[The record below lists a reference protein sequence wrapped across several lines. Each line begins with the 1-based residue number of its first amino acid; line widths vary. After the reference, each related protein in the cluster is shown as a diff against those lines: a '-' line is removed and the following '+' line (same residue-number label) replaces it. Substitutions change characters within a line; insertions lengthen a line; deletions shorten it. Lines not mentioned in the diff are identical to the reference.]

1 MDDEAA
7 QGEGRRDCVIIF
19 HASDIHFGEPHLPAL
34 SEALV
39 RFVHELGPDAAVI
52 SGDLTQRARAG
63 EFRAARAFLDALS
76 PCPVIATAGNHD
88 VPLYRIWER
97 VFAPYRHYRSIIGP
111 DLDTVLDIG
120 GGPGV
125 PGGARFVALDS
136 SSPWRAIVNGRVTA
150 RQLEFADRSFAA
162 APAGA
167 LRVLVVHH
175 NLVDPGDGPKAPPLR
190 GAGRIVDRL
199 PGWGVDLVLSGHI
212 HRAWLG
218 GGGEGGRVDG
228 GVPMILA
235 GTASSNRG
243 RGRERGR
250 NSFNL
255 IRVEGSGIEATV
267 YLYSRDAGGFQPAE
281 SRRYPGTFR

>member
-1 MDDEAA
+1 M
-7 QGEGRRDCVIIF
+7 IIF
-19 HASDIHFGEPHLPAL
+19 HASDIHFGKPHLPEL

-39 RFVHELGPDAAVI
+39 RFVHDLGPDAAVI

-63 EFRAARAFLDALS
+63 EYRDARTFLDALA
-76 PCPVIATAGNHD
+76 PTPLITTAGNHD

-97 VFAPYRHYRSIIGP
+97 VFAPYRNYRSIIGP
-111 DLDTVLDIG
+111 DLDAVLDIEG
-120 GGPGV
+120 KGV

-136 SSPWRAIVNGRVTA
+136 SAPRRAIVNGRVTA
-150 RQLEFADRSFAA
+150 RQLEFADESFAA

-190 GAGRIVDRL
+190 GAGRILDRL
-199 PGWGVDLVLSGHI
+199 PRWGVDLVLSGHI
-212 HRAWLG
+212 HRSYLG
-218 GGGEGGRVDG
+218 GGGEGAGPDG
-228 GVPMILA
+228 GVPVILA

-255 IRVEGSGIEATV
+255 IRVGESGIEAKV
-267 YLYSRDAGGFQPAE
+267 YLYSRDAGGFQPAG
-281 SRRYPGTFR
+281 SRRYPGAFR

>member
-7 QGEGRRDCVIIF
+7 QGERRYGCVIIF
-19 HASDIHFGEPHLPAL
+19 HASDIHFGKPHLPEL

-63 EFRAARAFLDALS
+63 EYRAARAFLDALS

-88 VPLYRIWER
+88 VPLYRIRER
-97 VFAPYRHYRSIIGP
+97 IFAPYRNYRSIIGP
-111 DLDTVLDIG
+111 DPDTVLDID
-120 GGPGV
+120 GGPV
-125 PGGARFVALDS
+125 APGGARFVALDS
-136 SSPWRAIVNGRVTA
+136 SSPLRAIVNGRVTG
-150 RQLEFADRSFAA
+150 RQLEFADRWFAA

-175 NLVDPGDGPKAPPLR
+175 NLVDPGDGPKAPPLQ

-199 PGWGVDLVLSGHI
+199 PRWGVDLVLSGHI
-212 HRAWLG
+212 HRAYL
-218 GGGEGGRVDG
+218 GGGEGGRADG
-228 GVPMILA
+228 GVPLIVA

-281 SRRYPGTFR
+281 SRRYPGAFR